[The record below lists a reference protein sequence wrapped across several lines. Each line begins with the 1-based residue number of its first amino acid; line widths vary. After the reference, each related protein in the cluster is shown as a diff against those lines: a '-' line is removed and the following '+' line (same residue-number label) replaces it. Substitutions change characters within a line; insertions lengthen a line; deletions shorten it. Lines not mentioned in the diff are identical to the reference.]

1 LTKRPYKKVSVPSN
15 RWAFQDECIRRIET
29 RIFMTTTTTPAQ
41 PADSFRI
48 AINLEYAE
56 SRIDNVLLNALRE
69 QNENDTLK
77 AMSRTLLKDLFAN
90 KKIMIKGQR
99 AKSSSALAKGTTYV
113 DILGY

>member
-15 RWAFQDECIRRIET
+15 HWAFQDECNRRIET

-90 KKIMIKGQR
+90 KRIMIKGQR